1 MTDAIKHITIGVA
14 DLTAALKL
22 WTGRFGL
29 DVIARQ
35 TGPDTGL
42 GILWDI
48 PADQIADQ
56 ALVRTLGADT
66 GWLHLVQFDRPDPPV
81 RWDAA
86 TIDLGPKSL
95 DVFCRDMPA
104 RCAELETDGYRFRSP
119 ISEYEV
125 GDLHAREAQ
134 MPAHDDTNVVLIE
147 VLGWDIRLSDAGYG
161 GVTSLVVIVPDTEVE
176 GAFYTE
182 LFDLDELMHHRIAG
196 PAIEQAVGLPK
207 GSALIMR
214 LMGREAERF
223 GRMELV
229 QYEGLT
235 GIDRF
240 PLAKAPALGTLH
252 CRFQVDSVEAF
263 VERAG
268 QAGAAVRHYGSI
280 RTIFGLGRAAAAY
293 SPAGLRVEVF
303 EPSAE

>member
-1 MTDAIKHITIGVA
+1 V
-14 DLTAALKL
+14 
-22 WTGRFGL
+22 
-29 DVIARQ
+29 
-35 TGPDTGL
+35 
-42 GILWDI
+42 
-48 PADQIADQ
+48 
-56 ALVRTLGADT
+56 

-81 RWDAA
+81 RRDAA

-104 RCAELETDGYRFRSP
+104 RYAELESDGYRFRSP

-125 GDLHAREAQ
+125 GDLQAREVQ

-147 VLGWDIRLSDAGYG
+147 VFGWDVRLSDAGYG
-161 GVTSLVVIVPDTEVE
+161 AVTSFVVIVPDTEVE
-176 GAFYTE
+176 GAFYAE

-214 LMGREAERF
+214 LMGRETERF
-223 GRMELV
+223 GRMELI

-235 GIDRF
+235 GTDRF

-252 CRFQVDSVEAF
+252 CRFQVDSLEAF
-263 VERAG
+263 AERAG

-280 RTIFGLGRAAAAY
+280 QTIFGSGPAAVVY
-293 SPAGLRVEVF
+293 SPAGLRLEVF
-303 EPSAE
+303 EPDVE

>member
-1 MTDAIKHITIGVA
+1 MTDAIKQITIGVA
-14 DLTAALKL
+14 DLDDALKL
-22 WTGRFGL
+22 WRGRFGL

-35 TGPDTGL
+35 AGPDTGL
-42 GILWDI
+42 GILWDV

-56 ALVRTLGADT
+56 ALVRTPGAGT

-81 RWDAA
+81 RRGAS
-86 TIDLGPKSL
+86 TTDLGPKSL
-95 DVFCRDMPA
+95 DVHCRDMPA
-104 RCAELETDGYRFRSP
+104 RYAELELDGYRFRAP

-125 GDLHAREAQ
+125 GDLRAREAQ

-147 VLGWDIRLSDAGYG
+147 VFGWDIRLSDSGYG
-161 GVTSLVVIVPDTEVE
+161 GVTSFVVIVPDAEVE

-182 LFDLDELMHHRIAG
+182 LFDLDELMHHRITG

-207 GSALIMR
+207 GSTLIMR
-214 LMGREAERF
+214 LLGRETEMF

-229 QYEGLT
+229 QYEGLAGT
-235 GIDRF
+235 DRF

-268 QAGAAVRHYGSI
+268 RAGAAVRHYGSI
-280 RTIFGLGRAAAAY
+280 QTISGSGRAAAVD

-303 EPSAE
+303 EPSVE